1 MSETDSV
8 LFNVDINNYNGPL
21 DVLLDLA
28 KAQKVDLEEISIT
41 KLADQFHEYI
51 TNEKH
56 LNLEIASEYLLI
68 ATWLAYLKS
77 KLLLPGTPEEE
88 FKVQEVAEKLKLQ
101 LKKLELIRLLSEQM
115 LKRNRL
121 GREIRTRGI
130 KGNIRSIYSSEYNV
144 NLFELLKA
152 YSSVVMTKDFQT
164 MSIPKLPVFT
174 TEDGIKT
181 IKQFLGKLM
190 DWKNINDLI
199 PKNFKNGSKYKRTG
213 KAGIFAGSLELVKE
227 GNLSIKQDNLF
238 ELLKTYS
245 TIIMTKD
252 FQKMDIPKL
261 PVFTTEEGIKTIKEF
276 FGKLVYWKKL
286 DDLIPKN
293 FKRGSRYKRTGKA
306 GIFAGSLELVKEGNL
321 KIKQEELFEEIYI
334 KENK

>member
-1 MSETDSV
+1 MSESDSV

-41 KLADQFHEYI
+41 KLADQFHDYI
-51 TNEKH
+51 TKEKD
-56 LNLEIASEYLLI
+56 LNLEIASEYLLM

-144 NLFELLKA
+144 SLFELLKS

-164 MSIPKLPVFT
+164 MNIPKLPVFT

-190 DWKNINDLI
+190 DWKNLDELI
-199 PKNFKNGSKYKRTG
+199 PQNFKSGSKYKKTG

-227 GNLSIKQDNLF
+227 GSLSMKQDNLF
-238 ELLKTYS
+238 
-245 TIIMTKD
+245 D
-252 FQKMDIPKL
+252 DIY
-261 PVFTTEEGIKTIKEF
+261 VREVNE
-276 FGKLVYWKKL
+276 
-286 DDLIPKN
+286 
-293 FKRGSRYKRTGKA
+293 
-306 GIFAGSLELVKEGNL
+306 
-321 KIKQEELFEEIYI
+321 
-334 KENK
+334 